1 MTMKFIRHT
10 TKYNTIHTIYTH
22 PFNGPFSGTKKVK
35 NKVFP
40 YSLPSV
46 GPGADPGIQAMSPQ
60 VT

>member
-35 NKVFP
+35 KIKFSHIR
-40 YSLPSV
+40 YRAL
-46 GPGADPGIQAMSPQ
+46 GPELIP
-60 VT
+60 VYRR